1 METNRLTQSGHER
14 TSGSTAWTGP
24 PLRPAHEELGIGL
37 TDLLEADVTL
47 VVGGKG
53 DEPKLEL
60 EIELKSGRKVTRP
73 LPDSFFDEK
82 TKRLR
87 PKALADWLH
96 LDEAT
101 AVGAL
106 RTSNPQAAEF
116 IDEDA
121 LATQLGIDGDDP
133 LSTLP
138 ITVRRGRPGWTFRV
152 KPPWIGFTRL
162 PLGKV
167 TALATKEKVS
177 DDVAPTL
184 AAATI
189 ADDGGAATGD
199 TDTVAMLPLDER
211 DQELLN
217 RGCFGWIADHVALT
231 LAGIGGL
238 VLLLAVAIIVF
249 GGDDSGS
256 DRGSAGSES
265 QSANAGSE
273 GADLLAV
280 DEYADTACGIFAD
293 NFIDADDRMLVALT
307 AATKAPVA
315 TAELYD
321 EIEAGATDFAEGL
334 SDTSDALAATP
345 APDVEGGEAA
355 HEQVIDNY
363 NEAEDAAEDIARAA
377 REYDPAT
384 ATAAD
389 TVAVGEAINEGL
401 TAIGDALGAGGDV
414 EEIDDAFAASDVCI
428 SLGQ

>member
-1 METNRLTQSGHER
+1 MSEPPPPPPGQ
-14 TSGSTAWTGP
+14 GP
-24 PLRPAHEELGIGL
+24 PLRPATEELGIGL

-53 DEPKLEL
+53 DEPKLEI
-60 EIELKSGRKVTRP
+60 EIELKSGRKATRP
-73 LPDSFFDEK
+73 LPDSFFDEE

-96 LDEAT
+96 LHEAT

-121 LATQLGIDGDDP
+121 LDAQLGVGEDDP
-133 LSTLP
+133 LSSLP
-138 ITVRRGRPGWTFRV
+138 ITVPCGRSGWTFRV

-184 AAATI
+184 DAATI
-189 ADDGGAATGD
+189 ADDGGGGGD

-217 RGCFGWIADHVALT
+217 RGCFGWIAGHVALT

-238 VLLLAVAIIVF
+238 VVLLAVAIIVF
-249 GGDDSGS
+249 GGDDPDS

-280 DEYADTACGIFAD
+280 DEYADTACGVFAD
-293 NFIDADDRMLVALT
+293 NFMDADDRLRV
-307 AATKAPVA
+307 
-315 TAELYD
+315 
-321 EIEAGATDFAEGL
+321 
-334 SDTSDALAATP
+334 
-345 APDVEGGEAA
+345 
-355 HEQVIDNY
+355 
-363 NEAEDAAEDIARAA
+363 ARAA
-377 REYDPAT
+377 REYDPTT

-401 TAIGDALGAGGDV
+401 TASGDALSTGGEGV
-414 EEIDDAFAASDVCI
+414 AEIDDAIAASDVCL